1 MAKKKS
7 ELEELRTLCSKQKE
21 KISEL
26 IIKLIKLDELNR
38 QQFEMIVH
46 LERQVIEY
54 EKLNVVYRRFPRA

>member
-26 IIKLIKLDELNR
+26 IIKLLKLEELNR